1 MNKLNSIKKAFIYR
15 LICCSTCVLLVH
27 TERKGEIHVKS
38 KKIVDVDCK
47 T

>member
-15 LICCSTCVLLVH
+15 LICCSTSVQLVH